1 MTCAVE
7 ALTLIT
13 WLRQYLSGLSVV
25 NSLCFFP
32 SHTVRFGKESLH
44 AAYPWRLRGYAP
56 SRWGWSGCVDYLTSC
71 TGWSLLPCLF
81 ISVWTCGHLF
91 YTLGWI
97 QYHLIYCFAQIVPS
111 LAAGSSFLWLLCPFY
126 ILPSLWDLDF
136 FFSSFL
142 STSLLSGSISCSR
155 LTFYVFWPRRS
166 HFSKE
171 SWFILLGNGFR
182 NEDLGVRRVLCC
194 WGVVVCSSP

>member
-56 SRWGWSGCVDYLTSC
+56 SRRVEWLRGLFDILHRLISSPLFVYISMDLWAFILYFRLNPVPPYLLFCSDRSILGCGELFPLAPL
-71 TGWSLLPCLF
+71 SLLHTPVIMGF
-81 ISVWTCGHLF
+81 G
-91 YTLGWI
+91 
-97 QYHLIYCFAQIVPS
+97 
-111 LAAGSSFLWLLCPFY
+111 
-126 ILPSLWDLDF
+126 F